1 MSFKYCKLLA
11 LTCLTVA
18 LLVMSVTGSSSRV
31 ERDASSPVMS
41 KLLERVN
48 HLSQETDN
56 LTAQLKSVN
65 AEINAL
71 KAKAGKV
78 VDCLRIWLLP

>member
-1 MSFKYCKLLA
+1 MSFKYCKVLA

-18 LLVMSVTGSSSRV
+18 LLVMSVTGSPSRV
-31 ERDASSPVMS
+31 ERKASWLVVR
-41 KLLERVN
+41 KLIKKVYDLI
-48 HLSQETDN
+48 QPTDN

>member
-1 MSFKYCKLLA
+1 MSIKYCKLLA

-31 ERDASSPVMS
+31 ERKALWPVVR
-41 KLLERVN
+41 KLLKKVY
-48 HLSQETDN
+48 LSQPTGN
-56 LTAQLKSVN
+56 LTAPLKSFN
-65 AEINAL
+65 AVINAL
-71 KAKAGKV
+71 MSKAGKV